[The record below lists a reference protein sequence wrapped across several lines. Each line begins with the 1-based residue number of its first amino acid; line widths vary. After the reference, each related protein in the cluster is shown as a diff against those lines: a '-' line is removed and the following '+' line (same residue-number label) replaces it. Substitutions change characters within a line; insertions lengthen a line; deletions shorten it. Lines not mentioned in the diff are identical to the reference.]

1 MSNKTSLFSRRQ
13 TRPSFCHHHAKQKT
27 QPLARRKARGAERRK
42 TQSNYCPPRKQVC
55 ATSAAC
61 PRSGRRRAAEHVACA
76 TPLLAGRARLPAHR
90 CGSRQG
96 FDLLTQLQ
104 AMLRGMFA
112 RRALPA
118 GSQAQCR
125 DSTSR
130 RGRST
135 AGGCPKPPGTRAQTY
150 HEHFDCD
157 FFQYLIWGKGNLPL
171 SDTGNTIG
179 SITRSAFRQPE
190 DKSFFPLPK
199 TNPPGL
205 LTGWSRWFEI
215 RPGSQKLAISI

>member
-1 MSNKTSLFSRRQ
+1 MDPCSALCSRFLRAQRSTQGLRCRPGSSRARACERSRLCGASHDALHRVRDTSVMSNKKRSRGANA
-13 TRPSFCHHHAKQKT
+13 SELCHHQASSKT

-42 TQSNYCPPRKQVC
+42 TQSNHCPPCKQVG

-61 PRSGRRRAAEHVACA
+61 LRSGRRRATERAACA

-104 AMLRGMFA
+104 AMLPGMSA

-135 AGGCPKPPGTRAQTY
+135 AGRDA
-150 HEHFDCD
+150 
-157 FFQYLIWGKGNLPL
+157 
-171 SDTGNTIG
+171 
-179 SITRSAFRQPE
+179 RS
-190 DKSFFPLPK
+190 
-199 TNPPGL
+199 
-205 LTGWSRWFEI
+205 
-215 RPGSQKLAISI
+215 RPAPI